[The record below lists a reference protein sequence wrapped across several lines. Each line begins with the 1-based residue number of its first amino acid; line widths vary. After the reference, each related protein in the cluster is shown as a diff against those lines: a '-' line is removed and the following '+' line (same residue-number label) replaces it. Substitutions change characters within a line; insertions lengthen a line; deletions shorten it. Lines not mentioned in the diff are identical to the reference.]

1 MEYADKWHLSQMELD
16 LLQATATH
24 CITLLL
30 SSQGLCY
37 ASTLSEGGRAVKN
50 CEAALHH
57 PASIVRPKDVRQV
70 QQCVKWAL
78 KHGVILSII
87 GGSHSGHCLWS
98 NVVAVDMS
106 AFDKIHISTAEND
119 VHGCNTLVVVESG
132 CRTGD
137 IIRETMAAGITVPLG
152 ARPSVGAGLWLQG
165 GIGHLTRLHG
175 LACDAIIGAVVVGL
189 ETGQIFC
196 IGHVP
201 TQHQPI
207 DARCPINENGILW
220 AMKGAGTN
228 FGIAISVTFKT
239 FEAPKFST
247 RKWIIPLR
255 DQDDAKLKPQKFD
268 NHITRKLPQ
277 NWSADIYLYWEVDQ
291 LRLGITTFE
300 SSTIGHVSTSRIL
313 ISIRTLFGQ
322 EVSGDIANSVDLF
335 EVDMYMSSMHGGHG
349 GHGGAKTSF
358 FKRCL
363 FLKDVGRIADIL
375 LSAIDTRPTP
385 FGYLHLLHGG
395 GTVHDIAAD
404 ATAFGCRDWE
414 FACVVT
420 GVWARYQDNS
430 FLFRTVVE
438 WVYKVAKEMLPLCSG
453 VYSADLGPDPKD
465 YALAAKAFG
474 PNGPRLARLKH
485 ILDPHNVLAYACP
498 IQKAAIGPKLIILV
512 TGESCAGK
520 NYCAE
525 TWASALSSS
534 GHEGLAVRKASISDI
549 TNREYAVATGADLGR
564 LFGVRAYKEQHR
576 PALTRFFKDQ
586 AKQRSRLP
594 EEHFLDLV
602 HNWTDFDVLLISG
615 MRDEAPVAAFSYLVP
630 GSRLLEVRVQASKET
645 RRIRRGCPSAS
656 NDKYQED
663 EDMSDGKA
671 NVAGTDCCP
680 SFIFDNEMSGKN
692 AITCFAEE
700 HLLPFFDEDYQLL
713 SDMVRLA
720 PNFPC
725 PGIDFRHVLNIIQ
738 QPGGLALSLIRQA
751 GKQPPPTVSVLKS
764 MSHVSSSTSKDLKE
778 ELIEIVQD
786 LIPRD
791 ALVVVVDDM
800 LATGNTLCAGLRLLQ
815 KANVSVQDIRIVVV
829 AEFPIHRGRELLRQN
844 GFGGVQIQSL
854 LIFDGA

>member
-1 MEYADKWHLSQMELD
+1 MEVFERHAKAITELAM
-16 LLQATATH
+16 QVP
-24 CITLLL
+24 
-30 SSQGLCY
+30 
-37 ASTLSEGGRAVKN
+37 LSEGGRAVKN
-50 CEAALHH
+50 REAALHH

-78 KHGVILSII
+78 KHGVSLSII

-106 AFDKIHISTAEND
+106 AFDKIHISTAEDD

-132 CRTGD
+132 CKTGD

-207 DARCPINENGILW
+207 DARCPINENDILW

-247 RKWIIPLR
+247 RQWIISLR
-255 DQDDAKLKPQKFD
+255 DQDDAKLKLQTFD

-300 SSTIGHVSTSRIL
+300 SSTIGLVSTSPIL
-313 ISIRTLFGQ
+313 TSIRTLFGQ

-349 GHGGAKTSF
+349 GAKTSS

-385 FGYLHLLHGG
+385 FCYLYLLHGG
-395 GTVHDIAAD
+395 GTVGDIAAD
-404 ATAFGCRDWE
+404 ATA
-414 FACVVT
+414 
-420 GVWARYQDNS
+420 
-430 FLFRTVVE
+430 
-438 WVYKVAKEMLPLCSG
+438 G

-485 ILDPHNVLAYACP
+485 NLDPHNVLAYACP

-520 NYCAE
+520 DYCAE

-534 GHEGLAVRKASISDI
+534 GHEGLTVRKASISDI
-549 TNREYAVATGADLGR
+549 TKREYAMATGADLGR
-564 LFGVRAYKEQHR
+564 LFGDRAYKEQHR

-586 AKQRSRLP
+586 VKQHPRLP
-594 EEHFLDLV
+594 EKHFLDLV
-602 HNWTDFDVLLISG
+602 HKWTDLDVLLISG

-630 GSRLLEVRVQASKET
+630 GSRLLEVRIRASKET

-663 EDMSDGKA
+663 ENMSDGKA

-680 SFIFDNEMSGKN
+680 SFIFDNEMTGKN

-725 PGIDFRHVLNIIQ
+725 PGIDFRHVLNITQ
-738 QPGGLALSLIRQA
+738 QPGGLALCISLLRAYTVGDWTKVNMIASCEAGGFLFASALAAKFNIPLALIRQA
-751 GKQPPPTVSVLKS
+751 GKLPPPTVSVLKS
-764 MSHVSSSTSKDLKE
+764 TSHVSSSTSKDLKE
-778 ELIEIVQD
+778 ELIEIDQN

-791 ALVVVVDDM
+791 ALVVVVDDV
-800 LATGNTLCAGLRLLQ
+800 LATGNTLCAILRLLQ